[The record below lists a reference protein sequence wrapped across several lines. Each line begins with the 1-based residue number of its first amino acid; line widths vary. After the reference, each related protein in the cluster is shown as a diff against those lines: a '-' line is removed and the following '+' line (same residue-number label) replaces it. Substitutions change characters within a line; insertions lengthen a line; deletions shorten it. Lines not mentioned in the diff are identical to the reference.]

1 MGGEQGQ
8 GNREEGGT
16 GLGHTV
22 LDRESVSCRPWS
34 MNSGQKRQTKHD
46 VSEERTEATKSIW
59 KYFQVET
66 PESNLAAGVRVL
78 QHIHIF

>member
-1 MGGEQGQ
+1 M
-8 GNREEGGT
+8 
-16 GLGHTV
+16 
-22 LDRESVSCRPWS
+22 D
-34 MNSGQKRQTKHD
+34 SGQKRQTKHD
-46 VSEERTEATKSIW
+46 MSEERTEDTKGVR

>member
-8 GNREEGGT
+8 GNREEGGK
-16 GLGHTV
+16 GLGHRV

-46 VSEERTEATKSIW
+46 VSEERT
-59 KYFQVET
+59 
-66 PESNLAAGVRVL
+66 
-78 QHIHIF
+78 